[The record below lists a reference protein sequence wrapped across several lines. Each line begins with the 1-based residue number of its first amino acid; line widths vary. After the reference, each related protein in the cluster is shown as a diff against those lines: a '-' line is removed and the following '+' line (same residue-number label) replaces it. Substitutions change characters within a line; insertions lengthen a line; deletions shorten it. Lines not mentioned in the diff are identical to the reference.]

1 MKKKIL
7 LVAAAVVAFSV
18 LAACGKAEDKKPA
31 NGNNPAGH
39 AASSGQE
46 SAEKHTGNEKEE
58 AGDMEHGGSHGN
70 HSEAAKP
77 ALEDLNVSFT
87 FPTGAAK
94 ANEETELTIQI
105 TDKDG
110 KTVNKYDINHEK
122 LLHLIIVNH
131 DLSFFNHIHPEFKG
145 DGTFTVNTSF
155 PAGGEYKVFADFI
168 PTGGANST
176 LSEWVKVEGK
186 ESKHAAIT
194 PEGKLVKE
202 VGGKEIELALSDT
215 KPNEEVTLT
224 FNIRD
229 AKTKKGIDN
238 LQPYLGAVG
247 HVVIL
252 SKDANQY
259 LHVHPIDEKATGPDA
274 KFATSFPQ
282 SGTYKLWGQFQHNGE
297 VFTVPFVVDV
307 R

>member
-31 NGNNPAGH
+31 NGNNHAGH
-39 AASSGQE
+39 AASGQE
-46 SAEKHTGNEKEE
+46 NAEKHTGNEKEE
-58 AGDMEHGGSHGN
+58 AGDMEHGGSHGD
-70 HSEAAKP
+70 HSAAAKP

-202 VGGKEIELALSDT
+202 VGVKEIELALSDT

-229 AKTKKGIDN
+229 AKTKKRIDN

>member
-7 LVAAAVVAFSV
+7 LIAATVVAFSI

-31 NGNNPAGH
+31 NGNNHAGH
-39 AASSGQE
+39 AASSGQKN
-46 SAEKHTGNEKEE
+46 AEKHTGNEKEE
-58 AGDMEHGGSHGN
+58 AGDMEHGDSHGN
-70 HSEAAKP
+70 HSAAAKP
-77 ALEDLNVSFT
+77 VLEDLNVSFT

-186 ESKHAAIT
+186 ESKHAAIP

-202 VGGKEIELALSDT
+202 VGGKEIELALSGT

-238 LQPYLGAVG
+238 LEPYLGAVG